1 MSVVQGILA
10 GSLARRAKGAGSGS
24 DAEGAGSGRG
34 AKGAASGEGAD
45 GARIDTGG
53 RGAAAGRRSA
63 VRVLRPGRTP
73 AAVAVAAVI
82 ALLGWALTAVVV
94 AVMIGVSP
102 PWRLPSRLLNLTPAD
117 PAVPVAAVGMIVC
130 GAGLVA
136 LALVPGRPRLVP
148 LECRDPLLAMG
159 LTRAGLRRTLA
170 ASAREVERVRRA
182 HVHILRGRI
191 EVAVVADADT
201 TGALLREVGAAVGD
215 RLSGLGVQSRQE
227 VVVRLRRRGG

>member
-10 GSLARRAKGAGSGS
+10 GSSARSAKGAGNNSGATGAGS
-24 DAEGAGSGRG
+24 GPDAEGAGS
-34 AKGAASGEGAD
+34 
-45 GARIDTGG
+45 DTGG
-53 RGAAAGRRSA
+53 RDAAAGRRSA

-73 AAVAVAAVI
+73 AAVVVAAVI
-82 ALLGWALTAVVV
+82 ALLGWVLTAVVV
-94 AVMIGVSP
+94 AVMLGVSR
-102 PWRLPSRLLNLTPAD
+102 PWRLPPRLLNLTTAD

-136 LALVPGRPRLVP
+136 LALVPGRPRLMP

-170 ASAREVERVRRA
+170 ASAREVEHVRRA
-182 HVHILRGRI
+182 DVHILRRRI

-215 RLSGLGVQSRQE
+215 RLSGLGVRSRQE